1 MLDPKQLQKWSAGQ
15 NHERPPLPI
24 TATCSCMMIHENNC
38 INNYRKQ
45 LCCRMHKNT
54 PRYLRLSVFV
64 SLSIFFIIKEKATK
78 LLCLLESFI
87 PLLLK
92 NNIHDIFVLMEERQR
107 AFCWATHSI
116 FSLASGMVGYGD
128 DPKVTDYQWPTLLFP
143 LRVKILITSVLFQ
156 GENWRQVREPYTH
169 QCSWHRLGGV
179 AARVV
184 GITAWNGSD
193 LQCLPSA
200 GEEWKWSLEA
210 VILHAYL

>member
-24 TATCSCMMIHENNC
+24 TAACSCMMIHENNC

-107 AFCWATHSI
+107 TFLLSNPYYFFFGFRNGGLWWWPKGHRLSVTHSP
-116 FSLASGMVGYGD
+116 L
-128 DPKVTDYQWPTLLFP
+128 PT
-143 LRVKILITSVLFQ
+143 
-156 GENWRQVREPYTH
+156 
-169 QCSWHRLGGV
+169 
-179 AARVV
+179 
-184 GITAWNGSD
+184 
-193 LQCLPSA
+193 
-200 GEEWKWSLEA
+200 
-210 VILHAYL
+210 